1 MGMVV
6 RAVVLDFGGTLAD
19 GHIDWDEY
27 HRAIQGLLKALGF
40 SIDMSRLRRAIAAA
54 LDRLERIRA
63 RGEELTFEEVYAHAL
78 SRLDVPPDEGTL
90 EMVHGLFRRHFETAI
105 YPCVEEVLRRLSKR
119 YKLGLLSNTLS
130 DTPRIALQQARLM
143 GYFDVVA
150 LSRDLGFRK
159 PHPRAFLHILE
170 RLGFEAEEAVHVGD
184 NVEADME
191 GATAAGMRA
200 IWVRG
205 ADEPSW
211 TGFTIRSICDLP
223 ELLAR
228 LEGP

>member
-1 MGMVV
+1 MGMVI
-6 RAVVLDFGGTLAD
+6 RAIVLDFGGTLAD

-40 SIDMSRLRRAIAAA
+40 SIDMSRLKRAIAAA
-54 LDRLERIRA
+54 IDRLERIRA

-90 EMVHGLFRRHFETAI
+90 KMIHGLFRQHFETTI

-119 YKLGLLSNTLS
+119 YKLALLSNTLS
-130 DTPRIALQQARLM
+130 DTPRIALQQARLL

-150 LSRDLGFRK
+150 CSRDLGVRK
-159 PHPRAFLHILE
+159 PNPRAFLHVLK

-184 NVEADME
+184 RVEADVE
-191 GATAAGMRA
+191 GALETGMRA

-205 ADEPSW
+205 ADDSSW
-211 TGFTIRSICDLP
+211 KGITIRSICELP
-223 ELLAR
+223 EILVR